1 MEKEKSTTKII
12 VPSKDIIQNWWE
24 LKSFSDKQKLG
35 DCSTTKSAL
44 QQMLNG
50 LILYSQEIQEKKKRP
65 TKSAPKN

>member
-1 MEKEKSTTKII
+1 MEKEKSATKII

-50 LILYSQEIQEKKKRP
+50 LKVKKYKWRNKIYKIDP
-65 TKSAPKN
+65 